1 MNTATMRTPR
11 RGGTCASSRA
21 RSALSVIDLP
31 AIARQPRNLAGAPGT
46 SLECGV

>member
-1 MNTATMRTPR
+1 MRRPR

-31 AIARQPRNLAGAPGT
+31 AIARQLRNPQVRLA
-46 SLECGV
+46 SLECGI